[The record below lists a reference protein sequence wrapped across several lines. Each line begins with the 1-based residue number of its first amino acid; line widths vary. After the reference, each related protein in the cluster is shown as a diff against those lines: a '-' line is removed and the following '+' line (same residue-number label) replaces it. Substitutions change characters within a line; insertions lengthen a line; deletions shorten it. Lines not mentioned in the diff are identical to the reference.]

1 MSATALMLLFLLD
14 SQTVTDEVF
23 EVPAKEWRY
32 VAVTLKQVPV
42 TVTGDFGVISDTGAV
57 RIDLVNGDGLDDLKQ
72 RSRAPL
78 GSGAFARRGMFRRA
92 VRVPDEYAVILE
104 NRGPGPARVRLRLSL
119 DFSGEGQPQARTLSP
134 QRRLAVIAISATV
147 FLAIVS
153 YSARKLLPLVRG

>member
-1 MSATALMLLFLLD
+1 MSATALMLLFVLD

-42 TVTGDFGVISDTGAV
+42 TVTCDFGVLSDTGAV
-57 RIDLVNGDGLDDLKQ
+57 RIDLVNGEGLDDLKQ

-78 GSGAFARRGMFRRA
+78 GSGTFSRRGRFRRA

-104 NRGPGPARVRLRLSL
+104 NSGPGPARVRLRLSL
-119 DFSGEGQPQARTLSP
+119 DFSGEGQAQARTLSP